1 MCVCR
6 VGLRFFV
13 WLALIQP
20 SYIMIG
26 VGGGAA
32 ISASSNHANA
42 ELLFGWMGQNR
53 SRRFQSNWAPPKIQC
68 FAPCT
73 QPTTV
78 GRGLVHAVA
87 ESSEENNYVFYRML
101 CVCGVYADANNNK
114 SGNRNEQMN
123 SCAARTCV
131 SRSSYFSSCT
141 LYLEGNVWRKST
153 ASTGLHTTF
162 VVWIHIRYMGARNSH
177 PVVYMITSHRVP
189 SVIRRQ
195 AVIHHNSE
203 MRKYVVPVV
212 SAEKQAKHK
221 KKKWAPSFPVPTAPD
236 WIQTSTA
243 PHTTHTGRSIV
254 AVQRIN
260 NI

>member
-1 MCVCR
+1 
-6 VGLRFFV
+6 
-13 WLALIQP
+13 
-20 SYIMIG
+20 
-26 VGGGAA
+26 
-32 ISASSNHANA
+32 
-42 ELLFGWMGQNR
+42 
-53 SRRFQSNWAPPKIQC
+53 
-68 FAPCT
+68 
-73 QPTTV
+73 
-78 GRGLVHAVA
+78 
-87 ESSEENNYVFYRML
+87 ML

-153 ASTGLHTTF
+153 ASTGHHTTF

-203 MRKYVVPVV
+203 MRKYVVPVAQR
-212 SAEKQAKHK
+212 SRPNTKRKNGRQASQFPQRLTEYKHR
-221 KKKWAPSFPVPTAPD
+221 PLLIQLIPVGLLLL
-236 WIQTSTA
+236 SN
-243 PHTTHTGRSIV
+243 V
-254 AVQRIN
+254 
-260 NI
+260 